1 MPYLIRSFIRRT
13 GSSATVILMLAL
25 AIDANTANY
34 SVAKSVIFLPLPFP
48 KSDRLVLV
56 FFLTVGAD
64 PDATE
69 EAIRLFDCA
78 VFDLRLRSS

>member
-1 MPYLIRSFIRRT
+1 MPHLIRSLVRRT
-13 GSSATVILMLAL
+13 GSSS
-25 AIDANTANY
+25 TAY
-34 SVAKSVIFLPLPFP
+34 SVAKAVIFLPLSFP